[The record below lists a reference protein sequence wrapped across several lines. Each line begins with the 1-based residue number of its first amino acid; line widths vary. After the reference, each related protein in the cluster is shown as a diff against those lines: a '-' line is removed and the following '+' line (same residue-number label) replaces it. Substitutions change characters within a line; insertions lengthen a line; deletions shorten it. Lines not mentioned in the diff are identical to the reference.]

1 MSITE
6 SSGAFTFN
14 SETNFESIGTY
25 SEIGSFKYTISSGT
39 YTRSQAFKCII
50 GTDTYFGFLN
60 VNKNSSGT
68 ITSYDIIMWKGS
80 SIYYLTYTVSNST

>member
-14 SETNFESIGTY
+14 SETNFENIGTF
-25 SEIGSFKYTISSGT
+25 SELGALKTTIVGGS

-50 GTDTYFGFLN
+50 GSTYFYGFLN
-60 VNKNSSGT
+60 VIKNSSGT
-68 ITSYDIIMWKGS
+68 VTSYNVIM
-80 SIYYLTYTVSNST
+80 